1 MQRLEWQKKAYH
13 VVLIKVIQCAKK
25 YLQSKALNN
34 QYSHAGRLD
43 ISAVTA
49 QGIPKF
55 ERAPLMIP
63 HGKYRCMLVACAA
76 LFSAGGLSWDKSPF
90 SGDGSTDI
98 RASQRNRLSCKTNVP
113 YQKKKKIHFL
123 KFTQKHIIIIS

>member
-1 MQRLEWQKKAYH
+1 MTKESISWNAYKK
-13 VVLIKVIQCAKK
+13 IQCAQK
-25 YLQSKALNN
+25 YSQSKALNN
-34 QYSHAGRLD
+34 QYLHAGRLD

-76 LFSAGGLSWDKSPF
+76 LFSAGGLS
-90 SGDGSTDI
+90 
-98 RASQRNRLSCKTNVP
+98 
-113 YQKKKKIHFL
+113 
-123 KFTQKHIIIIS
+123 

>member
-1 MQRLEWQKKAYH
+1 MFHFMNGWQIKIIIMIIMQRLEWQKKAYH

-55 ERAPLMIP
+55 WRAPLMIP
-63 HGKYRCMLVACAA
+63 HGK
-76 LFSAGGLSWDKSPF
+76 
-90 SGDGSTDI
+90 
-98 RASQRNRLSCKTNVP
+98 
-113 YQKKKKIHFL
+113 
-123 KFTQKHIIIIS
+123 